1 MQNEVTFVSIWNSAF
16 FSKFKTTLMFGI
28 CNLAIIP
35 LRAEASDRSE
45 IVSQVLFGEH
55 FEVLEQQKQWTRIRL
70 QYDSYEGWVDT
81 KQFQVISEQEY
92 QQLSDDAAILNSD
105 LVEYVTAPNNLLMPV
120 PLGASLSFLN
130 HSEINKDNFGFEG
143 LKISGVKPKS
153 NLVNTSFMYLNA
165 PYLWGGKTP
174 FGIDCSGFTQMVYK
188 LNGYHLLRDASQ
200 QATQG
205 EALSFIEESE
215 PGDLAFFDN
224 EEGKII
230 HVGIMMDDN
239 YIIHG
244 SGKIR
249 IDRLDHL
256 GIYNADLNRHTHKL
270 RVIKKII

>member
-1 MQNEVTFVSIWNSAF
+1 
-16 FSKFKTTLMFGI
+16 MFGI

-55 FEVLEQQKQWTRIRL
+55 FEILQQQNQWFLIKT
-70 QYDSYEGWVDT
+70 QFDNYEGWIDS
-81 KQFQVISEQEY
+81 KQCQTIS
-92 QQLSDDAAILNSD
+92 QLNYNYLSNDAIILNAD
-105 LVEYVTAPNNLLMPV
+105 LIEYITNPDNILIPI
-120 PLGASLSFLN
+120 PLGSALTFMN
-130 HSEINKDNFGFEG
+130 YPEINSSNFVFEG
-143 LKISGVKPKS
+143 TKTSGIKS
-153 NLVNTSFMYLNA
+153 KANIILTSFMYLNA

-188 LNGYHLLRDASQ
+188 LNGYKLLRDASQ

-205 EALSFIEESE
+205 EPLSFIEESE

-224 EEGKII
+224 NEGRIT
-230 HVGIMMDDN
+230 HVGIIMEDN
-239 YIIHG
+239 YIIHA
-244 SGKIR
+244 SGKVR

-256 GIYNADLNRHTHKL
+256 GIYNAETNKHTHKL

>member
-1 MQNEVTFVSIWNSAF
+1 
-16 FSKFKTTLMFGI
+16 MFGI

-35 LRAEASDRSE
+35 LRAEPNDRSE

-55 FEVLEQQKQWTRIRL
+55 FEVIEELKQWRKIRL
-70 QYDSYEGWVDT
+70 QFDNYEGWVDS
-81 KQFQVISEQEY
+81 KQFQNISELAY
-92 QQLSDDAAILNSD
+92 KTLSDEAIVLNGD
-105 LVEYVTAPNNLLMPV
+105 LIDYISAPNNTLLPI

-130 HSEINKDNFGFEG
+130 HSEINVDGFEFDG
-143 LKISGVKPKS
+143 TKATGVKDK
-153 NLVNTSFMYLNA
+153 NQLITTAFLYVNA

-188 LNGYHLLRDASQ
+188 LNGYHLSRDASQ

-224 EEGKII
+224 EEGNII
-230 HVGIMMDDN
+230 HVGIIMENN
-239 YIIHG
+239 YIIHA
-244 SGKIR
+244 SGKVR
-249 IDRLDHL
+249 VDRLDHL
-256 GIYNADLNRHTHKL
+256 GIFNPETQKHTHKL